1 MIEFHPF
8 RLQDKTVYEQYL
20 FENSEHGCEC
30 SFANRYL
37 WGQQEGAVLH
47 DHMVLFSR
55 YGCRSVY
62 PYPLGSGNKRKVLDA
77 ILADAEERG
86 NEFHITGLDQAATQV
101 LEHYYPGKFRFHSDR
116 DSYDYVYDIND
127 LADLK
132 GKRYQRKRN
141 HYNRFRILYP
151 DCVPQPI
158 SQDNLS
164 AVKQMVDAWFEA
176 KRQENPDIDYRAE
189 QIALDKAL
197 SSYQELG
204 LEGLVLMSGSDVLAV
219 TLGSRMA
226 EDTFDVHFE
235 KARADVEGAYT
246 AINCEFARYIR
257 DKYPQVRFLNRE
269 EDMGL
274 EGLRKAKESYLPH
287 HMVEKYWASLSK
299 NA

>member
-8 RLQDKTVYEQYL
+8 RLQDKEVYDRYL
-20 FENSEHGCEC
+20 FADSEHGCEC

-37 WGQQEGAVLH
+37 WGQQESTELYG
-47 DHMVLFSR
+47 HMVLHSR
-55 YGCRSVY
+55 FGCRSYY
-62 PYPLGSGNKRKVLDA
+62 PFPLGVGDKHKVLDA
-77 ILADAEERG
+77 IIADADERG
-86 NEFHITGLDQAATQV
+86 KELRITSMDQAAAQV
-101 LEHYYPGKFRFHSDR
+101 LDNCYPGKFQFHSDR

-141 HYNRFRILYP
+141 HYNRFRTLYP
-151 DCVPQPI
+151 AYTVQPI
-158 SQDNLS
+158 NQDNLPL
-164 AVKQMVDAWFEA
+164 VKQLVASWFET
-176 KRQENPDIDYRAE
+176 KQQENPDIDYRPE
-189 QIALDKAL
+189 QIALEKAL
-197 SSYQELG
+197 SSYAELSM
-204 LEGLVLMSGSDVLAV
+204 EGLVLMDGEEVLAV

-274 EGLRKAKESYLPH
+274 EGLHKAKESYLPH
-287 HMVEKYWASLSK
+287 HMIEKYWASLSK
-299 NA
+299 DA

>member
-8 RLQDKTVYEQYL
+8 RLQDKAVYEQYL
-20 FENSEHGCEC
+20 FADSEHGCEC

-37 WGQQEGAVLH
+37 WGQQEVAMLH
-47 DHMVLFSR
+47 GHMVLRSR
-55 YGCRSVY
+55 FDCRSVY
-62 PYPLGSGNKRKVLDA
+62 PYPLGSGDKRNVLDA
-77 ILADAEERG
+77 IIADADERG
-86 NEFHITGLDQAATQV
+86 KELRITGLDQAATQV

-116 DSYDYVYDIND
+116 DSFDYVYDIND

-141 HYNRFRILYP
+141 HYNRFRVLYP
-151 DCVPQPI
+151 DCAAQPI
-158 SQDNLS
+158 SQENLP
-164 AVKQMVDAWFEA
+164 AVKQMVAEWFEA
-176 KRQENPDIDYRAE
+176 KQQENPDIDYHFE
-189 QIALDKAL
+189 QTALNKAL

-204 LEGLVLMSGSDVLAV
+204 LEGLVLMNGTDVLAV

-235 KARADVEGAYT
+235 KARADAEGAYT

-257 DKYPQVRFLNRE
+257 DKCPQVRFLNRE

-274 EGLRKAKESYLPH
+274 AGLRKSKESYLPH